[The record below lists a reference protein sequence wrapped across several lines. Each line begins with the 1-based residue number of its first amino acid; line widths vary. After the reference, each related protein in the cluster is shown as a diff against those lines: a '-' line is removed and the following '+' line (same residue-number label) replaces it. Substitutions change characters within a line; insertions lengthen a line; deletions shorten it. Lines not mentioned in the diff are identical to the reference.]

1 MAHVKKDD
9 QVVVLTGKDQGKRG
23 MVIQVLASK
32 NKVMVKGVCIAV
44 KHVKARKQGDVA
56 GIKKEERFIAL
67 SNVMPVCS
75 SCNKPCRIKA
85 KVVDGDKKIRACHR
99 CQAVL

>member
-1 MAHVKKDD
+1 MAHVKKND

-23 MVIQVLASK
+23 TVIQVLPTE
-32 NKVMVKGVCIAV
+32 NKVMVQGVGIVV

-67 SNVMPVCS
+67 SNVMPICPA
-75 SCNKPCRIKA
+75 CNKPCRVKA
-85 KVVDGDKKIRACHR
+85 KFIDNDKKVRACHR